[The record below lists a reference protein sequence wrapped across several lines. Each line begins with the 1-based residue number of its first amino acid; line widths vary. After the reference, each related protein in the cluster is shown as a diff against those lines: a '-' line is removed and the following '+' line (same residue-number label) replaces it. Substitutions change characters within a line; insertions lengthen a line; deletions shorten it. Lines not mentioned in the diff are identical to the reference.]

1 MIQYPWLQSAFGAAL
16 SHGDSHSGPLGAP
29 LFGPWGSRLTD
40 ISICRSLP
48 SIEVITL
55 SVNSISSLEPVSH
68 CPNLSEL
75 YLRKN
80 SIPSLD
86 ELFYLKELPRLR
98 VLWMAEN
105 PCCGSD
111 PRQYRMTVLR
121 NLPGLQK
128 LDNQTVTEEE
138 LSQALMEGKE
148 ITTAP
153 ARQAS
158 ENGHAELSCELS
170 TVDSSADTES
180 DALSESMEETNKI
193 REQLGMKPLP
203 RDRFPSFSP
212 RASSVGSRKKRVSGP
227 GSTSP
232 CSQYEDSPGGAPGLP
247 TYPEAGLPSAPP
259 ENNLLNAV
267 LLLLKEL
274 DAKELEVVQQ
284 TITRRLQALQK
295 PELPQDR

>member
-1 MIQYPWLQSAFGAAL
+1 MKLTRKMVL
-16 SHGDSHSGPLGAP
+16 SRAKASELESVRKLNC
-29 LFGPWGSRLTD
+29 WGSRLTD

-148 ITTAP
+148 ITAAP
-153 ARQAS
+153 VREAS
-158 ENGHAELSCELS
+158 ENGHSELSCELS

-212 RASSVGSRKKRVSGP
+212 RASSVDSRKKRVSGP
-227 GSTSP
+227 GSPSP
-232 CSQYEDSPGGAPGLP
+232 CSQYADRPEGAPGLP

-284 TITRRLQALQK
+284 TVTRRLQALQK

>member
-1 MIQYPWLQSAFGAAL
+1 MKLTRKMVL
-16 SHGDSHSGPLGAP
+16 SRAKASELESVRKLNC
-29 LFGPWGSRLTD
+29 WGSRLTD

-148 ITTAP
+148 ITAAP

-180 DALSESMEETNKI
+180 DALSESMEETK
-193 REQLGMKPLP
+193 
-203 RDRFPSFSP
+203 
-212 RASSVGSRKKRVSGP
+212 ASSAGSRKKRMSGP

-247 TYPEAGLPSAPP
+247 AYPEAGLPSAPP

-284 TITRRLQALQK
+284 TVTRRLQALQK